1 MSNNEIDEVDQEG
14 DLIMILLYR
23 HQEHTF
29 NGKPD
34 WKHAKNGMYRGN
46 LYDVVKNIDDSEF
59 PFNNE
64 LDDYGNFMDTLEFFD
79 QLDMF
84 GRYRKGDKISLTEK
98 GMTVGEKL
106 EDNLTEDQNKAIKEA
121 VGNYGK

>member
-1 MSNNEIDEVDQEG
+1 MDIEEIDRED
-14 DLIMILLYR
+14 DLILILLYR
-23 HQEHTF
+23 HQQHTF

-46 LYDVVKNIDDSEF
+46 LYDVVKNIDDSKF
-59 PFNNE
+59 PFDND
-64 LDDYGNFMDTLEFFD
+64 LDDYSNFMDTLEKFD
-79 QLDMF
+79 IQDMF

-98 GMTVGEKL
+98 GMKVGEKL
-106 EDNLTEDQNKAIKEA
+106 EDAITEEQNQAIKEA